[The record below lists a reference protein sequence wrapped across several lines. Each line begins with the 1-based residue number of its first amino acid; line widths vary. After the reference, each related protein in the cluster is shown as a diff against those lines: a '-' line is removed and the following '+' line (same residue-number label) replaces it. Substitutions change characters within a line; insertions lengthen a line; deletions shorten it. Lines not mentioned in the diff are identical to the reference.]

1 MSSTLLLGGRVAA
14 AGRRVPGSLVASIAL
29 LGLCVVAIAVSPFIA
44 EAATAQH
51 ILDALLPA
59 GSPGHLLGTDEL
71 GRDVLLL
78 TIAGTGSAL
87 VGPVCIAAGSMV
99 LGALFGSLGGYH
111 RGPLDF
117 VIGRTT
123 DLLLALPV
131 MLVAIVVAGIFG
143 GGYWATVALLVLL
156 FSPSDVRIVRAGVLE
171 QAPRPYVEAAQM
183 LSLSR
188 WRIMFRHI
196 LPNVAPI
203 MITSLLLNT
212 AIALVALSSLSFL
225 GLGVPPGT
233 ADWGRQISDG
243 RAIMLDNPAAV
254 IAPAVLVIAVACA
267 INLLGDWLGKVVSG
281 RGDR

>member
-1 MSSTLLLGGRVAA
+1 MSSTLLLGDRVMA
-14 AGRRVPGSLVASIAL
+14 AGRRVPGSLVASFAL
-29 LGLCVVAIAVSPFIA
+29 LGLCVVAIAMSPFIA